1 MEIAIARHR
10 TAATLAAGW
19 LLFWL
24 LMIAVAMQDY
34 LRSGRSAYWEPVLW
48 ESSSAVVITA
58 LLALQYR
65 WSGRRAQPLHSPVRW
80 FAAQLCWLPAICVSF
95 VAGTYGIRHAVYRLA
110 GLEYAHDGWGAVL
123 LYESVKLS
131 LFFGLFMVMWFG
143 LLSYRALAEE
153 TARAQ
158 RSAALLRQAQM
169 ERLTQQIQP
178 HFLFNALNTVSS
190 LMHVDADR
198 ADSMLVRLAD
208 ILRASLD
215 LGKEAETTLQC
226 ELRLLEAYAGLM
238 AERFSDRV
246 AIDWMIDPDAL
257 QCLVPTMCLQ
267 PLLENTFKH
276 TVERCGSPVHVRIA
290 ARRERGQLLLWVE
303 DDAGTLRHAA
313 PPGTG
318 GGIGLANLR
327 ERLAALYGGRA
338 GMTLSPCAPAGVRT
352 ELRLPCTR

>member
-1 MEIAIARHR
+1 MEITIARHR
-10 TAATLAAGW
+10 TVVTLAAGW

-24 LMIAVAMQDY
+24 LMLAVAVQDY
-34 LRSGRSAYWEPVLW
+34 QHSGRSAYWEPVLW
-48 ESSSAVVITA
+48 ESSSAVVVTA

-65 WSGRRAQPLHSPVRW
+65 WSSGRVKLLHSPARW
-80 FAAQLCWLPAICVSF
+80 FAAQLSWLPAICVSF

-110 GLEYAHDGWGAVL
+110 GLDYAHDGWGEVL
-123 LYESVKLS
+123 LYESIKLS
-131 LFFGLFMVMWFG
+131 LFFGLFMVVWFG
-143 LLSYRALAEE
+143 ILSYRALAEE

-158 RSAALLRQAQM
+158 RSATLLRQAQM

-215 LGKEAETTLQC
+215 LSKEAETTLQC
-226 ELRLLEAYAGLM
+226 ELRLLEAYAHLM
-238 AERFSDRV
+238 AERFSDQV
-246 AIDWMIDPDAL
+246 AIDWTIDQEAVH
-257 QCLVPTMCLQ
+257 CLVPAMCLQ

-276 TVERCGSPVHVRIA
+276 TVEQYGGRVHVRIA
-290 ARRERGQLLLWVE
+290 ARRDRDQLVLCVE
-303 DDAGTLRHAA
+303 DDAGTLCQEAQ
-313 PPGTG
+313 PGKD

-327 ERLAALYGGRA
+327 ERLAALYGERA
-338 GMTLSPCAPAGVRT
+338 GMTLSQCTPAGVRT
-352 ELRLPCTR
+352 ELRLPCAR